1 MSAKTNFSH
10 TPQEYWN
17 MFIDGIRGYKLQIN
31 LPADVEDE
39 NLPIN
44 FIAFLAGLA
53 YEKDWATPKDSLFG
67 CDNAKLVSPK
77 IYNKFYPELTP
88 KEAKKEFTTAMK
100 LFVEGVNSRKI
111 DDCGLLADYG
121 LTSNAEIRLAPT
133 AGFCL
138 SSCDSD
144 IQIFGTF
151 VYGQLQIG
159 KKKYINITPDILE
172 LANFTPD
179 ILEL

>member
-53 YEKDWATPKDSLFG
+53 YEKDWATPKDSLLG

-77 IYNKFYPELTP
+77 IYNKFYPKLTP

-121 LTSNAEIRLAPT
+121 LTSDDAKIVFSPT
-133 AGFCL
+133 AGYHLF
-138 SSCDSD
+138 SCNS
-144 IQIFGTF
+144 GTEISGQF
-151 VYGQLQIG
+151 VLGRLQIG
-159 KKKYINITPDILE
+159 KKIYINITPNILE
-172 LANFTPD
+172 LANF
-179 ILEL
+179 